1 METAK
6 IVTTLMLIL
15 ALFLLCLVQYYRL
28 DAATRCHL
36 SFHPSMCKGP
46 IHQGYTRFADVE
58 RRCQSVLSS
67 AAELKADADR
77 DGYLMYQQLSFMDGD
92 WTQDAGKA
100 PLFPFQGSYADPA
113 AVAGPGLFEAVPSVS
128 GT

>member
-1 METAK
+1 M
-6 IVTTLMLIL
+6 
-15 ALFLLCLVQYYRL
+15 R
-28 DAATRCHL
+28 
-36 SFHPSMCKGP
+36 KGP